1 MKHAIVILAALL
13 LAMPLAAAGDD
24 QQEQI
29 VLEETL
35 DVSFG
40 RVWAGVKKAMEIKGC
55 SKPEVEK
62 VIEPAEEGGQYKGLY
77 KSDYC
82 ILVTGEDSTKTV
94 MERYGELPRIR
105 MGIWTT
111 GRIKYF
117 INVKELENRKAKI
130 TLKAQLS
137 GYEEY
142 ITSQVYF
149 WNSNGILE
157 REMMALIIKMA
168 SEAKT
173 SE

>member
-1 MKHAIVILAALL
+1 MKYAIVILAAMF
-13 LAMPLAAAGDD
+13 LAMPLSAVGDE
-24 QQEQI
+24 QEQI

-40 RVWAGVKKAMEIKGC
+40 RAWAGVKKAMEMKGC

-111 GRIKYF
+111 GRIKYY
-117 INVKELENRKAKI
+117 INVKELENRKAKV

-168 SEAKT
+168 LEAKT

>member
-1 MKHAIVILAALL
+1 MKYAILLLAALL
-13 LAMPLAAAGDD
+13 LAMPLSAAGDE
-24 QQEQI
+24 QEQI

-40 RVWAGVKKAMEIKGC
+40 RAWAGVKKAMEIKGC
-55 SKPEVEK
+55 AKPEVEK
-62 VIEPAEEGGQYKGLY
+62 VIEPVEEGGQYKGLY

-105 MGIWTT
+105 MGLWTT
-111 GRIKYF
+111 GRIKYY
-117 INVKELENRKAKI
+117 INVKELENRKAKV